1 LDIALN
7 TMIAT
12 SADLAGDRAVIARA
26 EAIRADVAAASDE
39 IETTRRLPPH
49 LLDKL
54 HDARLF
60 RLMLPRSTEGIETDP
75 VTFFHVIEAIAK
87 ADASTAWCLSQAGGC
102 AMSAAYLDLPVARAV
117 FGDRRAVLA
126 WGPGPKVRAV
136 ECEGGYRVTGVW
148 AFASG
153 GRHATWLGAHCPIYQ
168 ADGSPRLKSNGVREE
183 RTMLVRTEDVEWTD
197 IWNTVGLRGT
207 ASDQFA
213 LNDFFVQSDHSIT
226 REFDRE
232 CREDGPLYRMGA
244 GTCYQ
249 VGFAG
254 VACGIA
260 RSALDDFVEVA
271 RNKVPRGAKGA
282 LRDNAVVQTGLAQ
295 AEVNLRAARG
305 FVLQSMA
312 EIWKELCA
320 GATITLAQRMTI
332 RMAATHAIHTAR
344 EAVDFAYNAAGATA
358 IFENHPLERRFRDI
372 HTVTQQLQ
380 GQLRHFETVGAWMM
394 GVDADLSFV

>member
-1 LDIALN
+1 MPVA
-7 TMIAT
+7 A
-12 SADLAGDRAVIARA
+12 SADLAGDPDVIEQAASVRPV
-26 EAIRADVAAASDE
+26 VAAASDD
-39 IETTRRLPPH
+39 IERDRRLPAP
-49 LLDKL
+49 LLDRL
-54 HDARLF
+54 HEAELF
-60 RLMLPRSTEGIETDP
+60 RLLLPRSSNGIETDP
-75 VTFFHVIEAIAK
+75 ITFFHVIETIAQ

-102 AMSAAYLDLPVARAV
+102 AMSAAYLDLPVAQAI
-117 FGDRRAVLA
+117 FGNDPRAVLA
-126 WGPGPKVRAV
+126 WGPGPKVKAI
-136 ECEGGYRVTGVW
+136 ECQGGYKVTGVW

-153 GRHATWLGAHCPIYQ
+153 GRHATWLGAHCPIVQ
-168 ADGSPRLKSNGVREE
+168 ADGSPRLDDNGVQQE
-183 RTMLVRTEDVEWTD
+183 RTMLVRTEEVVWTD

-213 LNDFFVQSDHSIT
+213 LDDFFVRSDHSIT

-232 CREDGPLYRMGA
+232 CRESGPLYRMGS

-260 RSALDDFVEVA
+260 RGALDCFLDVA
-271 RNKVPRGAKGA
+271 RNKVPRGGKSGI
-282 LRDNAVVQTGLAQ
+282 AQ

-312 EIWKELCA
+312 DIWKDLCA
-320 GATITLAQRMTI
+320 GASINVEQRVTV
-332 RMAATHAIHTAR
+332 RMAATHAIHKAR

-358 IFENHPLERRFRDI
+358 IFENHPLERRFRDM

-380 GQLRHFETVGAWMM
+380 GRSSHFETVGAWMM
-394 GVDADLSFV
+394 GADADLTFV

>member
-1 LDIALN
+1 MPVA
-7 TMIAT
+7 A
-12 SADLAGDRAVIARA
+12 SVDLAGDPDVIARA
-26 EAIRADVAAASDE
+26 ASVRPMVAAASDD
-39 IETTRRLPPH
+39 IERNRRLPAP
-49 LLDKL
+49 LLDRL
-54 HDARLF
+54 HEAELF
-60 RLMLPRSTEGIETDP
+60 RLLLPRSSNGIETDP
-75 VTFFHVIEAIAK
+75 VTFFHVIETIAQ

-102 AMSAAYLDLPVARAV
+102 AMSAAYLDLPVARAI
-117 FGDRRAVLA
+117 FGNDPRAVLA
-126 WGPGPKVRAV
+126 WGPGPRVKAV
-136 ECEGGYRVTGVW
+136 ECEGGYKVTGVW

-153 GRHATWLGAHCPIYQ
+153 GRHATWLGAHCPIVQ
-168 ADGSPRLKSNGVREE
+168 ADGSPRLDDNGMQQE
-183 RTMLVRTEDVEWTD
+183 RTMLVRTEDVAWTD

-213 LNDFFVQSDHSIT
+213 LDDFFVRADHSIT

-232 CREDGPLYRMGA
+232 CREDGPLYRMGS

-260 RSALDDFVEVA
+260 RGALDCFMDIA
-271 RNKVPRGAKGA
+271 RSKVPRGGKSP
-282 LRDNAVVQTGLAQ
+282 LRDNAVVQSGLAQ

-312 EIWKELCA
+312 DIWKHLCA
-320 GATITLAQRMTI
+320 GASITVEQRVTV
-332 RMAATHAIHTAR
+332 RMAATHAIHKAR

-358 IFENHPLERRFRDI
+358 IFENHPLERRFRDM

-380 GQLRHFETVGAWMM
+380 GRSSHFETVGAWMM
-394 GVDADLSFV
+394 GADADLTFV

>member
-1 LDIALN
+1 
-7 TMIAT
+7 MVAT
-12 SADLAGDRAVIARA
+12 STELASDQSVIARA
-26 EAIRADVAAASDE
+26 VAVRPAVAAAAGE
-39 IETTRRLPPH
+39 IEDTRRLPSA

-54 HDARLF
+54 HDAGLF
-60 RLMLPRSTEGIETDP
+60 RLLLPRSSNGIETDP
-75 VTFFHVIEAIAK
+75 VTFFHVIETIAQ

-102 AMSAAYLDLPVARAV
+102 AMSAAYLDLPVAQAI
-117 FGDRRAVLA
+117 FGDPRAVLA
-126 WGPGPKVRAV
+126 WGPGPRVKAI

-148 AFASG
+148 SFASG
-153 GRHATWLGAHCPIYQ
+153 GRHATWLGAHCPIYA
-168 ADGSPRLKSNGVREE
+168 ADGSPRRDASGEQVE

-207 ASDQFA
+207 ASDQFS
-213 LNDFFVQSDHSIT
+213 LNDFFVRADHSIT

-232 CREDGPLYRMGA
+232 RREDGPLYRMGS

-260 RSALDDFVEVA
+260 RGALDNFIDVA
-271 RNKVPRGAKGA
+271 RNKVPRGARGP
-282 LRDNAVVQTGLAQ
+282 LRDNAVVQSGLAQ

-312 EIWKELCA
+312 DIWKDLVA
-320 GATITLAQRMTI
+320 GADIAVEQRVTV
-332 RMAATHAIHTAR
+332 RMAATHAIHMAR
-344 EAVDFAYNAAGATA
+344 EAVDFAYGAAGATA

-380 GQLRHFETVGAWMM
+380 GRLSHFETVGAWMM
-394 GVDADLSFV
+394 GADADLTFV